1 MKKTRFSLF
10 ICLFVLALLPQ
21 VVIAKGPTSPN
32 VSVIYAI
39 EAIAAQLPA
48 LPSNQQVSKQEPLPE
63 STKTT
68 FQTLFGVNQNLALE
82 AGKLPAFQKNLKE
95 KDTLALAR
103 FTELVGSATPEQ
115 KNNLEALLSIGLNEF
130 RRYSAPL
137 EAIFWVLEKGDY
149 DRNKQLLQLPLEEVL
164 DQSWDFSDRTRWG
177 DYEIVTDRL
186 SAPELV
192 NYYQRIRAVYESK
205 AGRRDATTGDP
216 RSLFE
221 SNFGNC
227 YDHSDFAAY
236 CLEKAGY
243 KTSIVGVHPSQPRF
257 HVVCRYEAGGKS
269 YFLDNGRPDKFLRRG
284 IIPKEEYEMYR
295 EKENVKKG
303 ESTKDP
309 VYLVQDNHG
318 LVLVYLMDQKEKVA
332 SVKAI
337 CKSLGLSGYEEK
349 VKTEYLPALIDN
361 GFITKPTP
369 SRGGG
374 SEDFEYSMNEALC
387 ERFKVARYHRPQN
400 AAQKW

>member
-1 MKKTRFSLF
+1 MKKTCFALF
-10 ICLFVLALLPQ
+10 ICLSVLAFLPQ
-21 VVIAKGPTSPN
+21 AAIGKGPTSPN
-32 VSVIYAI
+32 VSVIYGI
-39 EAIAAQLPA
+39 ETIASQLPA
-48 LPSNQQVSKQEPLPE
+48 LPSNPQTSKQEPLPE
-63 STKTT
+63 PTRTA
-68 FQTLFGVNQNLALE
+68 FQSLFNLNRDLALE
-82 AGKLPAFQKNLKE
+82 AGRLPAFQKDLRE

-103 FTELVGSATPEQ
+103 FTEMVGRATPEQ
-115 KNNLEALLSIGLNEF
+115 KNNLEAILSIGLKEY

-149 DRNKQLLQLPLEEVL
+149 DQNKQLLQLPLEEVL

-177 DYEIVTDRL
+177 DYETVTDRL
-186 SAPELV
+186 NAPELV

-205 AGRRDATTGDP
+205 AGKKDAFTGDS
-216 RSLFE
+216 RGLFE
-221 SNFGNC
+221 SNIGNC

-243 KTSIVGVHPSQPRF
+243 KTSVVGVHPSQPRF
-257 HVVCRYEAGGKS
+257 HVVCRYEADGKS

-303 ESTKDP
+303 ESPKDP

-349 VKTEYLPALIDN
+349 VKHEYLPALIDS

-369 SRGGG
+369 SKGGG
-374 SEDFEYSMNEALC
+374 SEDFEYSVNEALC
-387 ERFKVARYHRPQN
+387 QKFKAARYHRPQN
-400 AAQKW
+400 AAQRW